1 METSVR
7 GFNLN
12 EVSCAMDSDRTDIA
26 VKPLLWQLK
35 QGVPASCPSYSRLRK
50 QQLGLDHV
58 TALKGIGK
66 RSVGGGG
73 DSWDKEGKSIV
84 GGCL

>member
-35 QGVPASCPSYSRLRK
+35 QGAPASCPSYSRLRE
-50 QQLGLDHV
+50 QQSGLDLV
-58 TALKGIGK
+58 AALKGIGK
-66 RSVGGGG
+66 RSAGDGG
-73 DSWDKEGKSIV
+73 DGGDGRDREGK
-84 GGCL
+84 

>member
-1 METSVR
+1 
-7 GFNLN
+7 
-12 EVSCAMDSDRTDIA
+12 

-35 QGVPASCPSYSRLRK
+35 QGAPASCPSYSRLRK

-73 DSWDKEGKSIV
+73 DSFFFFLKLGGDSWDKKGK
-84 GGCL
+84 